1 MVVINCM
8 MSDLVH
14 PAVEN
19 EDKLVAYFQ
28 IVEHLGHIAGIRVL
42 REERSD
48 VLVKT
53 QIDKGKS
60 HKNDRD
66 SKKRIEQNPV
76 PLEISVQPYCNLR
89 HFFLLTIDSMTAHMP
104 AQAELAAAAN
114 TIPPRI

>member
-19 EDKLVAYFQ
+19 EDKPVAYFQ

-60 HKNDRD
+60 YKNDRD

-76 PLEISVQPYCNLR
+76 PLEISV
-89 HFFLLTIDSMTAHMP
+89 
-104 AQAELAAAAN
+104 
-114 TIPPRI
+114 

>member
-19 EDKLVAYFQ
+19 EDKLAAYFQ

-53 QIDKGKS
+53 QID
-60 HKNDRD
+60 
-66 SKKRIEQNPV
+66 
-76 PLEISVQPYCNLR
+76 
-89 HFFLLTIDSMTAHMP
+89 
-104 AQAELAAAAN
+104 
-114 TIPPRI
+114 